1 MCVCVYI
8 YMYICCYSKCHNI
21 AQNTS
26 TIFINLTV
34 LKLTH
39 KLFIEYYLKKAKSLS
54 QILGKKWDFYL
65 NSSLVIISR
74 IILYPYFF

>member
-1 MCVCVYI
+1 MCVCVCVFIYI

-26 TIFINLTV
+26 TIFTNLTV
-34 LKLTH
+34 LELTH

-54 QILGKKWDFYL
+54 QILGEKWIFT
-65 NSSLVIISR
+65 
-74 IILYPYFF
+74 